1 MSLLD
6 RLERTF
12 GRFAIHNLALYIVIG
27 QVAVVLATM
36 LQVLDPARLEFWP
49 NSLRLGEWWRPF
61 TFMFVVPLPL
71 PANPLQNLLGY
82 VFLVFGWSLFYM
94 MGRALEE
101 FWGSFRFNAFLF
113 TSYLLTIAVSFLM
126 PRHEVS
132 NVYILGSVFMA
143 FAVLNPNFELTLYGI
158 LPVKVKWLALLS
170 LILGG
175 YRFVVGG
182 LPTRL
187 QIGAAVVAFLLFFAR
202 HFLTEAKYRQRQV
215 SRRVERA
222 AEAEQP
228 RHVCHTCGKTDKT
241 HPQLDFRYCS
251 QCAGDQC
258 YCPDHIKNHAHVV
271 APADGKKE

>member
-12 GRFAIHNLALYIVIG
+12 GRFAIHNLPLYIVIG

-36 LQVLDPARLEFWP
+36 LQIVSPERLVFWP
-49 NSLRLGEWWRPF
+49 LSLASGEFWRPF
-61 TFMFVVPLPL
+61 TFMFVVPMPTRLV
-71 PANPLQNLLGY
+71 GY
-82 VFLVFGWSLFYM
+82 VFMVFAWSLFYM
-94 MGRALEE
+94 MGNALEE
-101 FWGSFRFNAFLF
+101 HWGAFRFNVFLL
-113 TSYLLTIAVSFLM
+113 TSYLLTIAVAFLT
-126 PRHEVS
+126 PQYGVA

-143 FAVLNPNFELTLYGI
+143 FAVLNPNFELLLFGL
-158 LPVKVKWLALLS
+158 LPVKVKWLALVS
-170 LILGG
+170 VALGG
-175 YRFVVGG
+175 YKFVTGG

-202 HFLTEAKYRQRQV
+202 HFMSEAKYRQKQAA
-215 SRRVERA
+215 RRMERE

-228 RHVCHTCGKTDKT
+228 RHVCHTCGKTDKS

-258 YCPDHIKNHAHVV
+258 YCPDHIKTHAHVV